1 MSKSVHP
8 SAVWATPRRAPS
20 MPRRRSTFAA
30 AFFVAAL
37 LAVAGV
43 AVAQDATCDAEGGC
57 PAPPESVPAP
67 PPADAATVAG
77 SADAT
82 GAGVP
87 EPRCADPPPAPP
99 PDEATLA
106 ENAKLRADLA
116 AALDALDALRASTD
130 ADPWFPPW
138 IPRRASW
145 IAGEARQLCAL
156 ASKLWRDLLREF
168 GLLERHDAA
177 LDAVAA
183 FLAPHRA
190 ALDAL
195 LSRVAARLSDVYQ
208 LLSARIRK
216 ARENVVFLFR
226 ELRRAAEERRAH
238 ERLIAGLNPEREARE
253 AEKAAYSDDYWR
265 RQRERAGHLGDD
277 LSRALVA
284 AKRAVASRFGDF
296 GRSASDRAETI
307 RETVRTRAVPAI
319 AKTRAALAEMARPAA
334 AELVAKYP
342 EWAERATDAAAAASS
357 AFGFAFGS
365 SASASAAASD
375 EEGKETTTSSA
386 SSVDVDHVSA
396 ILGDALLAC
405 GATSFAAIV
414 LYVGLLRPSP
424 GDHLPDEAEA
434 SVKHVP
440 ANDGSFT
447 GRVVGGGCDVIVKLP
462 GVRRAAECD
471 ILVSEE
477 EVKVKALDGY
487 HDVSVKV
494 PPEAKGEQW
503 KKGTDAWVMSAKFD
517 LRKETLTVS
526 LRTPA
531 KAMAAATASPLA
543 KPAPFS
549 PVLPGKKSPAADKAE
564 KAVAASRGAAK
575 NKTRAAVEE

>member
-1 MSKSVHP
+1 MKLVHP
-8 SAVWATPRRAPS
+8 SPVRATPRRAPS

-30 AFFVAAL
+30 AFIVAAL

-43 AVAQDATCDAEGGC
+43 AVAQDASCDAEGGC
-57 PAPPESVPAP
+57 PALVESVPAP
-67 PPADAATVAG
+67 PTADDATVAG
-77 SADAT
+77 SHDAT

-99 PDEATLA
+99 PDDATLA

-156 ASKLWRDLLREF
+156 ASKLWRDLLRECGF
-168 GLLERHDAA
+168 LERHDAA

-190 ALDAL
+190 ALDAV
-195 LSRVAARLSDVYQ
+195 LSRVAARVSDVFQ
-208 LLSARIRK
+208 RLRARFVK
-216 ARENVVFLFR
+216 ARENVVFLYR

-238 ERLIAGLNPEREARE
+238 ERLTAGQNPEREARE
-253 AEKAAYSDDYWR
+253 AKKAAYSDDYWR
-265 RQRERAGHLGDD
+265 RQRERADHLGDEIT
-277 LSRALVA
+277 RALAA
-284 AKRAVASRFGDF
+284 AKRAVASWFGHV
-296 GRSASDRAETI
+296 GRSVSDRAETV
-307 RETVRTRAVPAI
+307 RDVVRTRAVPAI
-319 AKTRAALAEMARPAA
+319 AETRAALAEMARPAA
-334 AELVAKYP
+334 AAFVAKYP
-342 EWAERATDAAAAASS
+342 ESAERATNAAA
-357 AFGFAFGS
+357 AFGS
-365 SASASAAASD
+365 SFGSAFGSSFGSSD
-375 EEGKETTTSSA
+375 I
-386 SSVDVDHVSA
+386 SVDRVSA
-396 ILGDALLAC
+396 ILGDAAFAFGLVSLA
-405 GATSFAAIV
+405 ATV
-414 LYVGLLRPSP
+414 LYVGLLRPAA
-424 GDHLPDEAEA
+424 GDHLPDDAET

-440 ANDGSFT
+440 ANDGTFT
-447 GRVVGGGCDVIVKLP
+447 GGVVGGGCDVIVKLP

-503 KKGTDAWVMSAKFD
+503 KKGTDAWIMSAKFD
-517 LRKETLTVS
+517 LRRETLTVS

-531 KAMAAATASPLA
+531 KAMAAAAASPLA
-543 KPAPFS
+543 SKPAPFS
-549 PVLPGKKSPAADKAE
+549 PVVPEKKSPAANKAE
-564 KAVAASRGAAK
+564 KAVAAARGAAK
-575 NKTRAAVEE
+575 KKTRAAVEE